1 MMSEKIR
8 VLVIEDEPADAV
20 LLLRALKQDGFDFD
34 WVRVATEAEFLSQLL
49 NAPEIILSDFDLPGF
64 DAFRALELLQ
74 ERGLDIPFI
83 LVTGRQGGDL
93 AFDVMKSGLS
103 DLVLKDELERLGL
116 AVRTAIEQCRLRRQ
130 ETAIHVAGEI

>member
-49 NAPEIILSDFDLPGF
+49 SAPEIILSDFDLPGF

-130 ETAIHVAGEI
+130 KTAIHVAGEI